1 MDINTT
7 KTLNNGV
14 EIPIIGLGVFKSGIH
29 TYRAVRH
36 ALEAGYRHIDTAS
49 YYQNEEAVGKAVRDS
64 GIDREEVFITSK
76 LWTDDM
82 RKRRV
87 RQALEKSLSLLNTD
101 YLDLYLIH
109 WPVKEEFVN
118 SYKVMEELRS
128 EGKIRAIGVSNFQIH
143 HLKTLMTQT
152 NLTPAVNQ
160 IESHPYLNNNE
171 VFEFCRQNNIMHQSW
186 SPLARGKALE
196 DAKLKVLASK
206 YNKTVA
212 QIIIRW
218 HIQKGVIVI
227 PKSVHKERIIEN
239 AEVFDFNLTDQDI
252 MEIDKLD
259 CDLRT
264 GSHPDTFTF

>member
-128 EGKIRAIGVSNFQIH
+128 EGKNQSHRRKQFSNPSSQDIDDSNQFNARRQSNRKSSLSPTTTKFLSFADKTISCPKAGVLWPEGKP
-143 HLKTLMTQT
+143 LKTP
-152 NLTPAVNQ
+152 NLKFW
-160 IESHPYLNNNE
+160 HPNTTK
-171 VFEFCRQNNIMHQSW
+171 R
-186 SPLARGKALE
+186 
-196 DAKLKVLASK
+196 
-206 YNKTVA
+206 
-212 QIIIRW
+212 
-218 HIQKGVIVI
+218 
-227 PKSVHKERIIEN
+227 
-239 AEVFDFNLTDQDI
+239 
-252 MEIDKLD
+252 
-259 CDLRT
+259 
-264 GSHPDTFTF
+264 